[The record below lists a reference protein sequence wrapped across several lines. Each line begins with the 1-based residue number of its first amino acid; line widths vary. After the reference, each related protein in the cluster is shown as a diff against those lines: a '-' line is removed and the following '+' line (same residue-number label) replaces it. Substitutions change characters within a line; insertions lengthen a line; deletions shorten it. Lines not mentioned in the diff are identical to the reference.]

1 MFQKPPSSN
10 AQGLTDTIDH
20 LISEMAGSE
29 GSSEEYTTM
38 TNNLETLYKL
48 KAEEAPD
55 RIKLDTI
62 AVVAGNL
69 LGILI
74 IVGFEKSHVMTSKA
88 LSSLLKPKNI

>member
-1 MFQKPPSSN
+1 MFQKPQSSN
-10 AQGLTDTIDH
+10 AKGLETTIDT
-20 LISEMAGSE
+20 LISEMAGHE
-29 GSSEEYTTM
+29 GSTEEYTKM
-38 TNNLETLYKL
+38 ADNLETLYKL